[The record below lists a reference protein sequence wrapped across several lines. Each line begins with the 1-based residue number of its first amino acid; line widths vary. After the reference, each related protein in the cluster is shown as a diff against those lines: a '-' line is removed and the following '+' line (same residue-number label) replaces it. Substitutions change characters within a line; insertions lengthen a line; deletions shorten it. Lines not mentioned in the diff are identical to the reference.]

1 VYIKNITHKAL
12 QFFSKTL
19 VLLFFITA
27 SIGADAQTEA
37 MDTVATYEE
46 TDEQKVDVEEN
57 KDEQKDYFR
66 QKTPGENFTVEQR
79 QVSDKAIKELK
90 EDDAFWYAN
99 KNNSTKKTEATIS
112 EGEKGRN
119 GRTTPPPKVEEN
131 DNPEKYNTPDEPSA
145 YTPLGQRGWFKT
157 LMLIIAITGFAAII
171 GWYLAS
177 NNVGF
182 FRKKDKKTD
191 EALADEEMPEDIFA
205 INYQKEIDKAAR
217 DGNYR
222 LAIRLQYLRLL
233 KQMAERNIINYKQD
247 KTNFDYLAEVHPT
260 AHYNHFFRITR
271 NYEYS
276 WYGKF
281 DVSNE
286 AYRII
291 STDYDKLGNQIN
303 Y

>member
-1 VYIKNITHKAL
+1 MKMIKHNSHH
-12 QFFSKTL
+12 FFSKILL
-19 VLLFFITA
+19 VLFFITA
-27 SIGADAQTEA
+27 AVTANAQTEA
-37 MDTVATYEE
+37 MDTTAIYEE
-46 TDEQKVDVEEN
+46 TAAPKAVADEEGE
-57 KDEQKDYFR
+57 DEKDYFL
-66 QKTPGENFTVEQR
+66 QKTPGEKFTVEQR
-79 QVSDKAIKELK
+79 QVSDKTIKELK

-99 KNNSTKKTEATIS
+99 KSNSKRKTEATIT

-119 GRTTPPPKVEEN
+119 GRTTPPPKIEEK
-131 DNPEKYNTPDEPSA
+131 DNPEKYNTPDEPSD

-157 LMLIIAITGFAAII
+157 LMLIIAIAGFAAIV

-177 NNVGF
+177 GNVGF

-191 EALADEEMPEDIFA
+191 EALTDEQMPEDIFA
-205 INYQKEIDKAAR
+205 INYQKEIDKAAT

-291 STDYDKLGNQIN
+291 STDYDNLGKQIN